1 MKKIFFLIA
10 SLLFVTTTFADNK
23 KKQADAATEAW
34 EYEIETVGKTGS
46 TDYVLKVWS
55 YSKDS
60 MIAEEQSKKNAVHAV
75 VFKGVTS
82 ADRIPG
88 LKALVSDPVAEE
100 ANADFFREFFADGG
114 DYMKFVT
121 RTNSGFAEVVKL
133 AKVKKSGKESEPKK
147 FKIGLTVRVNV
158 PALRKHLEQK
168 GVIRSLSSGF

>member
-55 YSKDS
+55 YSKNS

-75 VFKGVTS
+75 VF
-82 ADRIPG
+82 
-88 LKALVSDPVAEE
+88 
-100 ANADFFREFFADGG
+100 
-114 DYMKFVT
+114 
-121 RTNSGFAEVVKL
+121 
-133 AKVKKSGKESEPKK
+133 
-147 FKIGLTVRVNV
+147 
-158 PALRKHLEQK
+158 
-168 GVIRSLSSGF
+168 

>member
-1 MKKIFFLIA
+1 MKKILLVLSALLVAATA
-10 SLLFVTTTFADNK
+10 SADNK
-23 KKQADAATEAW
+23 QKKADAATEAW

-55 YSKDS
+55 YSKNS
-60 MIAEEQSKKNAVHAV
+60 MIAEEQSKKNAIHAV
-75 VFKGVTS
+75 VFKGVPS
-82 ADRIPG
+82 ADRVPG

-100 ANADFFREFFADGG
+100 ANADFFKEFFADGG

-133 AKVKKSGKESEPKK
+133 TKVKKSGKESEPKK

-168 GVIRSLSSGF
+168 GIIRSLSSGF

>member
-1 MKKIFFLIA
+1 MKKILLILSA
-10 SLLFVTTTFADNK
+10 LLVAATALADNK
-23 KKQADAATEAW
+23 QKKADAATEAW

-55 YSKDS
+55 YSKNS

-75 VFKGVTS
+75 VFKGIPS

-100 ANADFFREFFADGG
+100 ANADFFKEFFADGG

-133 AKVKKSGKESEPKK
+133 TKVKKSGKESEPKN

>member
-1 MKKIFFLIA
+1 MKKI
-10 SLLFVTTTFADNK
+10 LLVLSALLVAATALADNK
-23 KKQADAATEAW
+23 QKKADAATEAW

-55 YSKDS
+55 YSKNS
-60 MIAEEQSKKNAVHAV
+60 MIAEEQSKKNAIHAV
-75 VFKGVTS
+75 VFKGVPS
-82 ADRIPG
+82 ADRVPG

-100 ANADFFREFFADGG
+100 ANADFFKEFFADGG

-133 AKVKKSGKESEPKK
+133 TKVKKSGKESEPKK

-168 GVIRSLSSGF
+168 GIIRSLSSGF

>member
-1 MKKIFFLIA
+1 MKKILLVLSALLVAATA
-10 SLLFVTTTFADNK
+10 SADNK
-23 KKQADAATEAW
+23 QKKADAATEAW

-55 YSKDS
+55 YSKNS
-60 MIAEEQSKKNAVHAV
+60 MIAEEQSKKNAIHAV
-75 VFKGVTS
+75 VFKGVPS
-82 ADRIPG
+82 ADRVPG

-100 ANADFFREFFADGG
+100 ANADFFKEFFADGG

-133 AKVKKSGKESEPKK
+133 TKVKKSGKESEPKN

-168 GVIRSLSSGF
+168 GIIRSLSSGF